1 MFYQKDMPD
10 FTPNELDP
18 KYFDLLQEKFIKDVS
33 NIKEVDFATQPE
45 KATDI
50 INEWIRKQTQDK
62 IPKLFKV
69 KFIKY
74 SVYYFYCFVSNAGG
88 WSLKRPSA

>member
-18 KYFDLLQEKFIKDVS
+18 KYFDLLQEKFITDVS
-33 NIKEVDFATQPE
+33 NIKEVDFSTQPE
-45 KATDI
+45 KATDV

-69 KFIKY
+69 TFMKY
-74 SVYYFYCFVSNAGG
+74 SICYRSEINFREKLY
-88 WSLKRPSA
+88 R